1 MFSNISE
8 WLVVLLVVVVLF
20 GAGKIPKLSEDLGK
34 AVSSFKKGLKEGKK
48 ELEKDEDDKEEK

>member
-20 GAGKIPKLSEDLGK
+20 GAGRIPKLSEDLGK

-48 ELEKDEDDKEEK
+48 ELDEDKE